1 MKSETY
7 QKEGWFI
14 LEEENQV
21 FGKDAEAV
29 DNNINLESE
38 DFCFYHQ
45 NKEEAKKNI
54 DSSSKDLTDFIDS
67 LIQDIPA
74 PSDEEV
80 SAGIEKILKITHPE
94 DEQPETAKTNKKK
107 KVTFRVLFVAA
118 LLSILSVS
126 CLFVVGSNN
135 DISIENGFVTFA
147 KDAIK
152 IVFFGE
158 SKEEYITVDALLT
171 DLELHGYGDILFPQE
186 FVTKS
191 DEYKVSVP
199 EYFSSNVNQVSFEIL
214 DNTDRYVFGIYKYSE
229 TLEAVSYIDIN
240 DAKTLLIND
249 IYMYVFQLDDT
260 NSAVEFTNNEY
271 RYFIKANITYSEMLS
286 FINNIIIRGK

>member
-107 KVTFRVLFVAA
+107 KVTFRVLFFAA

-126 CLFVVGSNN
+126 CLFVVGSNH

-199 EYFSSNVNQVSFEIL
+199 EYSEDVFKQVSFSVCNKNIL
-214 DNTDRYVFGIYKYSE
+214 YTFVVSNLVSPELRDFLD
-229 TLEAVSYIDIN
+229 LEN
-240 DAKTLLIND
+240 AKTLLID
-249 IYMYVFQLDDT
+249 DVCIYVLEHEKNLITF
-260 NSAVEFTNNEY
+260 EIFKGEY
-271 RYFIKANITYSEMLS
+271 RYSIKTTNSYSDVEKTIKS
-286 FINNIIIRGK
+286 IK